1 MSSIGIIYFSAVGTT
16 KVAAE
21 LLAELLE
28 RRLEISNSSIE
39 GTRVSLVSI
48 EEKEALSV
56 VIEAGLLVFCYPTYY
71 LKPAHPM
78 RLFTAGLPSFEAPKP
93 CYIITTCELY
103 SENSLRQLAKILAAK
118 GLVASGW
125 KALRAPG
132 SDVTA
137 VLDARLVPWLYRFG
151 RGFEKGLHL
160 AAEEI
165 LIAAADKKSSS
176 PRLPPPLWYTPLS
189 QLLQILA
196 LNHFDLVKYR
206 LRALDERCSRCGLC
220 VADCP
225 AQAIMMGKNGVQ
237 IKARQCL
244 LCCRC
249 VHGCPQRAI
258 ILSKRLKDN
267 RRIDTALLAGLKAKA
282 RITLALDTEHTCQ
295 GTAQERS

>member
-1 MSSIGIIYFSAVGTT
+1 MSSIGILYFSAVGTT

-28 RRLEISNSSIE
+28 CRLNMSNCCIE
-39 GTRVSLVSI
+39 GSGVSLVSI
-48 EEKEALSV
+48 EDKEALSV
-56 VIEAGLLVFCYPTYY
+56 ATKAGLLVFCYPTYY
-71 LKPAHPM
+71 LKPAPPM
-78 RLFTAGLPSFEAPKP
+78 HLFAAGLPSFEAPKP

-103 SENSLRQLAKILAAK
+103 SENSLRRLTKILAAK

-132 SDVTA
+132 SDITA

-165 LIAAADKKSSS
+165 LTAAADKNGFS
-176 PRLPPPLWYTPLS
+176 PRLPPPHWYTPLS
-189 QLLQILA
+189 QLLQILV

-206 LRALDERCSRCGLC
+206 LRVLDERCSRCGLC
-220 VADCP
+220 VAYCP
-225 AQAIMMGKNGVQ
+225 AKAIMMEKDGVQ
-237 IKARQCL
+237 IEARLCL

-249 VHGCPQRAI
+249 IHACPQRAI

-282 RITLALDTEHTCQ
+282 RITLALKTEHISQ
-295 GTAQERS
+295 GSAKERN